1 MPQSVP
7 APQVS
12 VQEVSHRLQ
21 SRAAGQDDFLILDVR
36 EAFELQISQLPEVT
50 HVPLDE
56 IFADE
61 GRRVAELADGRDVLV
76 LCRSGGRSD
85 QAARILQ
92 ARGVAASNI
101 VGGILAWSMHIDDS
115 VPVY

>member
-12 VQEVSHRLQ
+12 VQEVAHRLQ

-76 LCRSGGRSD
+76 LCRSGGRCD
-85 QAARILQ
+85 QAARVVA
-92 ARGVAASNI
+92 ARGGAASHM
-101 VGGILAWSMHIDDS
+101 VGGLLAWSL
-115 VPVY
+115 YCGG